1 MKFTLT
7 DYQADA
13 VSDLLAQLGTA
24 KVLYKE
30 TQPYKESSVALTAP
44 TGAGKTVMAAAAI
57 EALFFGSDQFDFAPD
72 PTATVI
78 WFSDNPSLNEQ
89 SRYRLMQASEKLT
102 HSRLVVVKPP
112 FSVQSLDAGKVYF
125 VATQRF
131 AKNSLL
137 VRGHEP
143 IDPDSALFDFSA
155 SPDFLSYNIFQTIAN
170 TIEDEGR
177 TLYFVLDEAH
187 RGFDKVRGNDRATIV
202 SRLVTGVDTGLPMPI
217 VVGISATSGRFKAA
231 MSELDKS
238 EDRVALAEVN
248 IEPSRVISSGLIK
261 DTVQLLIPDE
271 PGDFSS
277 TLVIEAAKR
286 LNASTISWKKYC
298 LAENI
303 ADPVT
308 PLLVVQIPNTPDH
321 DEVGRMLDHIAS
333 VIPEI
338 NSNHIRNVLG
348 ENKTEKFGSWTV
360 DYIEPQKV
368 QETTVVRV
376 LIAKDAVSTGWDC
389 PRAEVLLSFRP
400 AKDQTHIAQLLGRM
414 VRNPLARR
422 IPGSDTLNSVEC
434 ILPNFDKTTAGNVV
448 RYMTGEIDGLPEIGG
463 ARVLIAPKE
472 MGVNKDI
479 RSAVWGSFDQLPT
492 QTVPKRGVKP
502 VKRWVSLALALSED
516 GIRPGSIRE
525 IQSIVNDLLDALTS
539 EHLTQVKREEKEV
552 DDVHLQ
558 VLAGVNG
565 EAGIRY
571 SNRIVRADAGAIRAA
586 FENAKDVF
594 GADLAMGYVN
604 YLVDDQHY
612 ELQDAYVRTSA
623 LATVKE
629 VQERLDQEVDAHASA
644 WFKQHRDIITSL
656 SDERQ
661 QAYETIRSLATD
673 PQTSEMIR
681 PRNRLEDF
689 SVATGENS
697 YQPAPLVKLHLMSDE
712 NGDFPVGMLNNWE
725 IEVVNKE
732 IERSEAAGWYRNPA
746 HNGMDSL
753 CVSYKDAQGNW
764 RGMHPD
770 FVFFHEIDGAILP
783 SIVDPHGQHLDDS
796 MVKLVGLANF
806 AERYGDK
813 FHRIEAVA
821 KDGSRW
827 RKLDLKREDV
837 RMKITQVQDST
848 VTSLYGDPVS
858 EEYV

>member
-7 DYQADA
+7 DYQAEA
-13 VSDLLAQLGTA
+13 VSELLGRLNDA
-24 KVLYKE
+24 KSLYKDE
-30 TQPYKESSVALTAP
+30 EPYKESSVALTAP

-57 EALFFGSDQFDFAPD
+57 EALFFGSDQFSFTPD

-78 WFSDNPSLNEQ
+78 WFSDDPNLNEQ

-102 HSRLVVVKPP
+102 HNRLVVVKPP
-112 FSVQSLDAGKVYF
+112 FSVQTLDSGKVYF
-125 VATQRF
+125 VNTQRF
-131 AKNSLL
+131 SKNSLL
-137 VRGHEP
+137 VRGHES
-143 IDPDSALFDFSA
+143 IDPATSQFDFST
-155 SPDFLSYNIFQTIAN
+155 SPDLMAYNIFETIAN
-170 TIEDEGR
+170 TIEDEDR

-187 RGFDKVRGNDRATIV
+187 RGFDTARANNRATIV

-217 VVGISATSGRFKAA
+217 VVGISATIGRFKSA
-231 MSELDKS
+231 MRELDRS

-248 IEPSRVISSGLIK
+248 VEPSRVVSSGLIK

-277 TLVIEAAKR
+277 TLVLEAARR
-286 LNASTISWKKYC
+286 LQASTISWKKYC
-298 LAENI
+298 LAEKM
-303 ADPVT
+303 AYPVV
-308 PLLVVQIPNTPDH
+308 PLLVVQIPNTPDRE
-321 DEVGRMLDHIAS
+321 DVGRMLDRIAT

-338 NSNHIRNVLG
+338 TSTNVRNVLG
-348 ENKTEKFGSWTV
+348 ENKVETFGAWTV
-360 DYIEPQKV
+360 DYIEPQRV
-368 QETTVVRV
+368 QETTSVRV
-376 LIAKDAVSTGWDC
+376 LIAKDAISTGWDC

-400 AKDQTHIAQLLGRM
+400 ARDQTHIAQLLGRM

-422 IPGSDTLNSVEC
+422 IPGIDALNSVEC

-448 RYMTGEIDGLPEIGG
+448 RYMTGEVDGLPEIGG
-463 ARVLIAPKE
+463 ARVLLAPKE
-472 MGVNKDI
+472 LGVNKAI
-479 RSAVWGSFDQLPT
+479 STTVWESFDNLPT

-516 GIRPGSIRE
+516 GIRPGSIGE
-525 IQSIVNDLLDALTS
+525 IQAHVNKLLDSLT
-539 EHLTQVKREEKEV
+539 EIHLEEVKKQEKEV
-552 DDVHLQ
+552 DEVNLQ
-558 VLAGVNG
+558 VLSGNHG
-565 EAGIRY
+565 EAGVRY
-571 SNRIVRADAGAIRAA
+571 SKRIVSADAGAVRTA
-586 FENAKDVF
+586 FETAKEIF
-594 GADLAMGYVN
+594 GSDLAFGFVN
-604 YLVDDQHY
+604 YLVDVHKYD
-612 ELQDAYVRTSA
+612 LQDAYVRASA
-623 LATVKE
+623 LATVKK
-629 VQERLDQEVDAHASA
+629 VQEILDTEVATKAFS
-644 WFKQHRDIITSL
+644 WFKQHRLEINAL

-661 QAYETIRSLATD
+661 QEYEKIRSLATE
-673 PQTSEMIR
+673 PQTSDMIR

-689 SVATGENS
+689 SVVIGDTATA
-697 YQPAPLVKLHLMSDE
+697 PAPLVKLHLMSDE
-712 NGDFPVGMLNNWE
+712 NGDYPVGMLNGWE
-725 IEVVNKE
+725 TDVVNKE
-732 IERSEAAGWYRNPA
+732 VTRSSALGWYRNPA

-770 FVFFHEIDGAILP
+770 FVFFHEIDGAVLP

-837 RMKITQVQDST
+837 RQKIAKNQNSS

-858 EEYV
+858 QEYI

>member
-7 DYQADA
+7 DYQSEA
-13 VSDLLAQLGTA
+13 VSELLTQLTA
-24 KVLYKE
+24 AKALYKE
-30 TQPYKESSVALTAP
+30 IEPHKESSVALTAP

-57 EALFFGSDQFDFAPD
+57 EALFFGSDQFGFDPD

-78 WFSDNPSLNEQ
+78 WFSDDPNLNEQ

-102 HSRLVVVKPP
+102 HNRLVVVKPP
-112 FSVQSLDAGKVYF
+112 FSVQTLDSGKVYF
-125 VATQRF
+125 VNTQRF
-131 AKNSLL
+131 SKNSLL
-137 VRGHEP
+137 VRGH
-143 IDPDSALFDFSA
+143 DPVDPVAALFDFAA
-155 SPDFLSYNIFQTIAN
+155 SPDFLAYNIFQTIAN
-170 TIEDEGR
+170 TIEDDGR

-187 RGFDKVRGNDRATIV
+187 RGFDKARASSRATIV

-217 VVGISATSGRFKAA
+217 VVGISATIGKFKAA
-231 MSELDKS
+231 MRDLDRS

-248 IEPSRVISSGLIK
+248 VEPSRVVASGLIK
-261 DTVQLLIPDE
+261 DTVQLMIPDE

-277 TLVIEAAKR
+277 TLVLEAARR
-286 LNASTISWKKYC
+286 LHASTITWKKYC
-298 LAENI
+298 LSEKMVE
-303 ADPVT
+303 PVV

-321 DEVGRMLDHIAS
+321 EDVGRMLDRIAT

-338 NSNHIRNVLG
+338 TSANVRNVLG
-348 ENKTEKFGSWTV
+348 ENKTENFGAWTV
-360 DYIEPQKV
+360 DYIEPQRV
-368 QETTVVRV
+368 QETTSVRV
-376 LIAKDAVSTGWDC
+376 LIAKDAISTGWDC

-400 AKDQTHIAQLLGRM
+400 ARDQTHIAQLLGRM

-422 IPGSDTLNSVEC
+422 IPGSDALNSVEC

-448 RYMTGEIDGLPEIGG
+448 RYMTGEVDGLPEIGG
-463 ARVLIAPKE
+463 PRVLLAPKE
-472 MGVNKDI
+472 LGVNKEIGD
-479 RSAVWGSFDQLPT
+479 AVWESFDNLPT

-516 GIRPGSIRE
+516 RIRPGALGE
-525 IQSIVNDLLDALTS
+525 IQAHVNSLLDALTDKHS
-539 EHLTQVKREEKEV
+539 IAVKREEKEV
-552 DDVHLQ
+552 DEVNLQ
-558 VLAGVNG
+558 VLAGNHG

-571 SNRIVRADAGAIRAA
+571 SKRIVSADAGAVRTA
-586 FENAKDVF
+586 FETAKEVF
-594 GADLAMGYVN
+594 GADLAFGYVN
-604 YLVDDQHY
+604 YLVDEQDFD
-612 ELQDAYVRTSA
+612 LQDAYVRASA

-629 VQERLDQEVDAHASA
+629 VQEILDKEVDNNAFS
-644 WFKQHRDIITSL
+644 WFKQHRLEISSL

-661 QAYETIRSLATD
+661 QEYENIRSLATE
-673 PQTSEMIR
+673 PQTSDMIR

-689 SVATGENS
+689 SVVVGERS
-697 YQPAPLVKLHLMSDE
+697 AEPAPLVKLHLMSDE
-712 NGDFPVGMLNNWE
+712 HGDYPVGMLNGWE
-725 IEVVNKE
+725 IDVVNKE
-732 IERSEAAGWYRNPA
+732 IKRSTALGWYRNPA
-746 HNGMDSL
+746 HNGLDSV
-753 CVSYKDAQGNW
+753 CISYKDPQGNW

-770 FVFFHEIDGAILP
+770 FVFFHNVEGKVLP
-783 SIVDPHGQHLDDS
+783 SIIDPHGQHLDDS

-837 RMKITQVQDST
+837 RQKVAEMQDSS

>member
-7 DYQADA
+7 DYQAEA
-13 VSDLLAQLGTA
+13 VSELLTQLKTA
-24 KVLYKE
+24 KALYKE
-30 TQPYKESSVALTAP
+30 IEPFKESSVALTAP

-57 EALFFGSDQFDFAPD
+57 EALFFGSDQFGFDPD

-78 WFSDNPSLNEQ
+78 WFSDDPNLNEQ

-102 HSRLVVVKPP
+102 HNRLVVVKPP
-112 FSVQSLDAGKVYF
+112 FSVQTLDSGKVYF
-125 VATQRF
+125 VNTQRF
-131 AKNSLL
+131 SKNSLL

-143 IDPDSALFDFSA
+143 VDPASALFDFAA
-155 SPDFLSYNIFQTIAN
+155 SPDFLAYNIFQTIAN

-187 RGFDKVRGNDRATIV
+187 RGFDKARASTRTTIV

-217 VVGISATSGRFKAA
+217 VVGISATIGKFKSA
-231 MSELDKS
+231 MRDLDRS

-248 IEPSRVISSGLIK
+248 VEPSRVVASGLIK
-261 DTVQLLIPDE
+261 DTVQLMIPDE

-277 TLVIEAAKR
+277 TLVLEAARR
-286 LNASTISWKKYC
+286 LHASTITWKKYC
-298 LAENI
+298 LSQKMAE
-303 ADPVT
+303 PVV
-308 PLLVVQIPNTPDH
+308 PLLVVQIPNTPEH
-321 DEVGRMLDHIAS
+321 DDVGYMLDRISS

-338 NSNHIRNVLG
+338 TSSNVRNVLG
-348 ENKTEKFGSWTV
+348 ENKVETFGAWTV
-360 DYIEPQKV
+360 DYIEPQRV
-368 QETTVVRV
+368 QETTSVRV
-376 LIAKDAVSTGWDC
+376 LIAKDAISTGWDC

-400 AKDQTHIAQLLGRM
+400 ARDQTHIAQLLGRM

-422 IPGSDTLNSVEC
+422 IPGSDALNSVEC

-448 RYMTGEIDGLPEIGG
+448 RYMTGEVDGLPEIGG
-463 ARVLIAPKE
+463 SRVLLSPKE
-472 MGVNKDI
+472 LGVNKAI
-479 RSAVWGSFDQLPT
+479 SPAVWESFDNLPT

-516 GIRPGSIRE
+516 GIRPGSIGE
-525 IQSIVNDLLDALTS
+525 IQAHVNKLLDSLTKTHI
-539 EHLTQVKREEKEV
+539 EEVKKQEKEV
-552 DDVHLQ
+552 DEVNLQ
-558 VLAGVNG
+558 VLSGNHG
-565 EAGIRY
+565 EAGVRY
-571 SNRIVRADAGAIRAA
+571 SKRLVSADAGAVRTA
-586 FENAKDVF
+586 FETAKEVF
-594 GADLAMGYVN
+594 GSDLAFGFVN
-604 YLVDDQHY
+604 HLVDVHKFD
-612 ELQDAYVRTSA
+612 LQDAYVRASA

-629 VQERLDQEVDAHASA
+629 VQEILDKEVATKAFS
-644 WFKQHRDIITSL
+644 WFSEHKLEINVM

-661 QAYETIRSLATD
+661 QEYEKIRSLATE
-673 PQTSEMIR
+673 PQTSDMIR

-689 SVATGENS
+689 SVVVGEKS
-697 YQPAPLVKLHLMSDE
+697 SEPAPLVKLHLMADE
-712 NGDFPVGMLNNWE
+712 NGDYPVGMLNGWE
-725 IEVVNKE
+725 IDVLNKE
-732 IERSEAAGWYRNPA
+732 MKRLSALGWYRNPA
-746 HNGMDSL
+746 HNGLDSV
-753 CVSYKDAQGNW
+753 CISYKDSQGNW

-770 FVFFHEIDGAILP
+770 FVFFHEIDGAVLP

-837 RMKITQVQDST
+837 RLKIAQMQDST

>member
-7 DYQADA
+7 DYQNDA
-13 VSDLLAQLGTA
+13 VSELLDRLREA
-24 KVLYKE
+24 KALYKDVE
-30 TQPYKESSVALTAP
+30 PFKESSVALTAP

-57 EALFFGSDQFDFAPD
+57 EALFFGSDNFDFAAD

-78 WFSDNPSLNEQ
+78 WFSDDPNLNEQ
-89 SRYRLMQASEKLT
+89 SRFRLMQASEKLT

-112 FSVQSLDAGKVYF
+112 FSVQTLDAGKVYF
-125 VATQRF
+125 VNTQRF
-131 AKNSLL
+131 SKNSLL
-137 VRGHEP
+137 VRGHAP
-143 IDPDSALFDFSA
+143 IDPASALFDFAA
-155 SPDFLSYNIFQTIAN
+155 SPDFLAYNIFQTIAN
-170 TIEDEGR
+170 TIEDEER

-187 RGFDKVRGNDRATIV
+187 RGFDRARGNNRATIV
-202 SRLVTGVDTGLPMPI
+202 SRLVSGVDTGLPMPI
-217 VVGISATSGRFKAA
+217 VVGISATSGRFRDA
-231 MSELDKS
+231 MREADKS
-238 EDRVALAEVN
+238 DYRVALAEVN
-248 IEPSRVISSGLIK
+248 IEPSRVVSSGLIK
-261 DTVQLLIPDE
+261 DTVQLIIPDE
-271 PGDFSS
+271 VGDFSS

-286 LNASTISWKKYC
+286 LNASTLSWKKYC
-298 LAENI
+298 LAEKM
-303 ADPVT
+303 AEPVK
-308 PLLVVQIPNTPDH
+308 PLLVVQLPNTPDH
-321 DEVGRMLDHIAS
+321 EEVGLMLDRIAS
-333 VIPEI
+333 VIPEL
-338 NSNHIRNVLG
+338 NSNNVRNVLG
-348 ENKTEKFGSWTV
+348 ENRTETFGAWTV
-360 DYIEPQKV
+360 DYIEPQRV
-368 QETTVVRV
+368 QETSLVRV
-376 LIAKDAVSTGWDC
+376 LIAKEAVSTGWDC

-400 AKDQTHIAQLLGRM
+400 ARDQTHIAQLLGRM

-422 IPGSDTLNSVEC
+422 IPGSDALNSVEC
-434 ILPNFDKTTAGNVV
+434 ILPYFDKTTAGNVV
-448 RYMTGEIDGLPEIGG
+448 RYMTGEVDDLPEIGG

-472 MGVNKDI
+472 MGVNKEIKDT
-479 RSAVWGSFDQLPT
+479 VWACFDSLAT
-492 QTVPKRGVKP
+492 QTVPQKGVKP

-516 GIRPGSIRE
+516 GIRPGALGD
-525 IQSIVNDLLDALTS
+525 IQSQVNDLLNSLTQ
-539 EHLTQVKREEKEV
+539 EHLAQVQLEEKEV
-552 DDVHLQ
+552 EDVHLQ
-558 VLAGVNG
+558 VLSGNHGA
-565 EAGIRY
+565 AGIRY
-571 SNRIVRADAGAIRAA
+571 SNRVVRADAGAVRAA
-586 FENAKDVF
+586 FENAKMVF

-604 YLVDDQHY
+604 HLADDQQY
-612 ELQDAYVRTSA
+612 DLQEAYVRASA
-623 LATVKE
+623 LATVKQI
-629 VQERLDQEVDAHASA
+629 QETLDEEVDVHASA
-644 WFKQHRDIITSL
+644 WFIEHRDKINSL

-661 QAYETIRSLATD
+661 QAYETIRSLATE

-689 SVATGENS
+689 AVVTGENS
-697 YQPAPLVKLHLMSDE
+697 FQPAPLVKLHLMSDE
-712 NGDFPVGMLNNWE
+712 NGDYPVGMLNNWE

-732 IERSEAAGWYRNPA
+732 IKRVEAAGWYRNPA

-821 KDGSRW
+821 KDGTRW

-837 RMKITQVQDST
+837 RLKIAQMQDST